1 MTQTTTVDTSAASL
15 EAVKAAAATPAEG
28 EDANKTGDDASKTT
42 EGDDADKTAEGDEGK
57 KPESKKIP
65 EGDDNAEG
73 DDDAEVKNILETA
86 GLSWDAVTDEFNEAG
101 DLGEETR
108 AKLEKA
114 GFPKA
119 MVDTYLNGIRAQIAE
134 YDNAVYSAAGSPEQ
148 YAAMTAWAKAN
159 LSESDKKAFNAAVE
173 SGDVSTAKLAVEG
186 LMARYAAGKN
196 KTPNLKDGKSTNN
209 GSVKPFASQAEVTQA
224 MRDPRYKSDPSYRE
238 QVKERL
244 AVSTVI

>member
-15 EAVKAAAATPAEG
+15 EAIKAAANPAEG
-28 EDANKTGDDASKTT
+28 EDAAKTGDAADTGQA
-42 EGDDADKTAEGDEGK
+42 GDDATKTDGDGEGK

-65 EGDDNAEG
+65 EGDDTA
-73 DDDAEVKNILETA
+73 DDDAEVKNVLETA
-86 GLSWDAVTDEFNEAG
+86 GLSWDAVTDEFNTAG

-148 YAAMTAWAKAN
+148 YAAMTEWAKAN
-159 LSESDKKAFNAAVE
+159 LSDSDKKAFNAAVE

-186 LMARYAAGKN
+186 LMARYAAGRN
-196 KTPNLKDGKSTNN
+196 KTPSLKDGKSTQN

-244 AVSTVI
+244 AVSSVI